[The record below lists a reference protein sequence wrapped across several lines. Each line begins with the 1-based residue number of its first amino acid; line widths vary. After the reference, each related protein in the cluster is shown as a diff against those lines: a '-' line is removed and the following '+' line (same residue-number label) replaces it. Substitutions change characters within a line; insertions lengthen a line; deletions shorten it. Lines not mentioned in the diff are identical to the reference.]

1 MRQLSMRF
9 RGMLKSESV
18 FSEATRL
25 RLRLL
30 SLSYGHRGG
39 PW

>member
-1 MRQLSMRF
+1 MRRLAMRF

-18 FSEATRL
+18 VSEATRPG
-25 RLRLL
+25 LRLL
-30 SLSYGHRGG
+30 SLSYRHRGG